1 MSHLFYIAYSKESA
15 VPSESAFAGR
25 SGLNW
30 GCDTQK
36 LNWRWKKK
44 EEEDANCKYVKT
56 RGKSDTAIT
65 CWLFKFLFSIN
76 KRKGFK
82 CYYVHAGG
90 GGGDDGDG
98 DDDDGRRWSIP
109 HLHHLHQELPCLFP
123 VDLSK
128 GERQRQERV
137 RTFSSKTRLRC
148 DRSNVREKKCT
159 IQTPCYFKRKQ
170 TKTNK
175 D

>member
-1 MSHLFYIAYSKESA
+1 MSHLFDIAYSKESA

-82 CYYVHAGG
+82 CYYVYAGG

-98 DDDDGRRWSIP
+98 DGDDGRRWSIP

-128 GERQRQERV
+128 RGTTASRTRSYIFIKDSSSMWSVERPWEEV
-137 RTFSSKTRLRC
+137 HNPNALLF
-148 DRSNVREKKCT
+148 
-159 IQTPCYFKRKQ
+159 
-170 TKTNK
+170 
-175 D
+175 